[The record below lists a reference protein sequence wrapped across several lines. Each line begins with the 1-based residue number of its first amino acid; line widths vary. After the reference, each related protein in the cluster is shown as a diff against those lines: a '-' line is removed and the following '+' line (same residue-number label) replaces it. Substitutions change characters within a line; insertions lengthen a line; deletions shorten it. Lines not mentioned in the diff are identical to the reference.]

1 NFTSLDNP
9 TPLATWRDHHEIV
22 EAVAAKDV
30 DRARE
35 RLDDHYRGIQQ
46 VIAKNRIT

>member
-1 NFTSLDNP
+1 
-9 TPLATWRDHHEIV
+9 
-22 EAVAAKDV
+22 AAKDV
-30 DRARE
+30 DRARQ